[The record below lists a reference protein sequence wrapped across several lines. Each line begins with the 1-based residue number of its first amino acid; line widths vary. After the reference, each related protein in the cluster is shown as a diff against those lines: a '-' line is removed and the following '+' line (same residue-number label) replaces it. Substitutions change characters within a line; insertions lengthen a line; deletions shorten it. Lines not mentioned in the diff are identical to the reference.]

1 MNVLILLAFAI
12 APGVCIATYI
22 YLKDKHER
30 EPIGLLVKSFF
41 YGMGSVLVTLIIS
54 IPISQ
59 VVPINTQ
66 DYSEQ
71 AVHAFLIVAL
81 VEEFS
86 KYIFVRGILFK
97 NENFNEPFDGIVYSV
112 MVSMGFATLE
122 NIMYVADGGWGV
134 AVLRMFTAVP
144 AHAAFAVLMGY
155 YLGLAKFVHHKSHY
169 GWYGLGIATLFHGAY
184 DYFWFIAEVKDVWAG
199 IWLGALV
206 SLVVGI
212 ILSKKAIKIHQ
223 EASPFQFQA
232 IHTEPIPEDSKPSD
246 QNPESTDHYKK
257 E

>member
-1 MNVLILLAFAI
+1 MSALILLAFAI
-12 APGVCIATYI
+12 APGVCIGIYI
-22 YLKDKHER
+22 YWKDKHER
-30 EPIGLLVKSFF
+30 EPIRLLVKSFF
-41 YGMGSVLVTLIIS
+41 YGMGSVIITLLIS
-54 IPISQ
+54 VPLSK
-59 VVPINTQ
+59 VVPIDEQNL
-66 DYSEQ
+66 SEQ
-71 AVHAFLIVAL
+71 AVHAFIIVAL

-86 KYIFVRGILFK
+86 KYIFVRGVLYR
-97 NENFNEPFDGIVYSV
+97 NSNFNEPFDGIVYSV

-122 NIMYVADGGWGV
+122 NVMYVVDGGFGV

-169 GWYGLGIATLFHGAY
+169 GWYGLGIATIFHGAY
-184 DYFWFIAEVKDVWAG
+184 DYFWFIAQVNGVWAG

-223 EASPFQFQA
+223 EASPFQVPDSAKTEAQA
-232 IHTEPIPEDSKPSD
+232 PPDIT
-246 QNPESTDHYKK
+246 
-257 E
+257 